1 MLVHLAGACGEGIR
15 RRLTTGD
22 RRRRFG
28 LKRLKTGEALLP
40 RGRFPLGDAADLVT
54 KIRLAK
60 QTGVQLVSMLDL
72 SAASAADRVY
82 GEVKELI
89 LTNAIAG
96 GELISEG
103 EVAQR
108 CEVSRTPVREAFLR
122 LQAEGWM
129 RLYPKRGALVLPV
142 TDTEARDVVDAR
154 ILIET
159 HAVRTVVASGR
170 VTGELIANL
179 RRNVALHA
187 NVDADD
193 IATFARLDAEFHQFI
208 VSAGHNGVL
217 ADFYLGLA
225 ERQRRMTT
233 ASVHREPTVT
243 PRIIAEHTALADSIE
258 RCDADEFATLLVDH
272 VAGVHRIDDV
282 HAVHV
287 QAGTASMT
295 SALEGQQ

>member
-1 MLVHLAGACGEGIR
+1 MLDG
-15 RRLTTGD
+15 TG
-22 RRRRFG
+22 
-28 LKRLKTGEALLP
+28 
-40 RGRFPLGDAADLVT
+40 DLVT
-54 KIRLAK
+54 EIRLAK
-60 QTGVQLVSMLDL
+60 QLGVQLVSMLDL
-72 SAASAADRVY
+72 STSSASDRVY

-154 ILIET
+154 ILIES
-159 HAVRTVVASGR
+159 HAVRGLVSRGLSTADLVAD
-170 VTGELIANL
+170 L
-179 RRNVALHA
+179 RRNLDAHA
-187 NVDADD
+187 QVGPDNIAD
-193 IATFARLDAEFHQFI
+193 FARVDAEFHQLI
-208 VSAGHNGVL
+208 VSAGANGVL

-243 PRIIAEHTALADSIE
+243 PRIIAEHTALVDAIE
-258 RCDADEFATLLVDH
+258 RSDVDGFTTLLVEH

-282 HAVHV
+282 YAVH
-287 QAGTASMT
+287 ASGPDARAT
-295 SALEGQQ
+295 QTTEGQR